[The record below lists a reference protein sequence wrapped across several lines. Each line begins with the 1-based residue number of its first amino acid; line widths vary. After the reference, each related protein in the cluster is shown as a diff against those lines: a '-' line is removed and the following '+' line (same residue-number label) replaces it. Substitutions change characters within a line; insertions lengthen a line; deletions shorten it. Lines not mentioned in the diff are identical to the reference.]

1 MTSTGYR
8 ISALISKGEP
18 AARPTVQTGMGQ
30 DSTVVTVEGKQTTKQ
45 TKRQILQCV
54 DAIQWT

>member
-30 DSTVVTVEGKQTTKQ
+30 DSTVVTVEGKQG